1 MSKNHGKNPIKQQVP
16 STVDRSEELSMLRS
30 ENLALKEEVAA
41 LKAVA
46 DGELSL
52 TVERLYEENYLLTE
66 KLKAVEGR
74 LESYLE
80 SEKKSAERLN
90 KADRRADELNSLAT
104 YKYLLELK
112 TVKLLC
118 EKLKTAYHEELSA
131 EKMRITDLLTDFL
144 KDVDTK
150 NSLMEVREAAEG
162 ASGILRPDP
171 AVSKEA
177 ADFYG
182 EDVFFDLDAVQN
194 PKGDL
199 DLRALCEELGIFGG
213 SK

>member
-16 STVDRSEELSMLRS
+16 STVDRSEELSMLRR

-80 SEKKSAERLN
+80 SEKKSAE
-90 KADRRADELNSLAT
+90 
-104 YKYLLELK
+104 
-112 TVKLLC
+112 
-118 EKLKTAYHEELSA
+118 
-131 EKMRITDLLTDFL
+131 
-144 KDVDTK
+144 
-150 NSLMEVREAAEG
+150 
-162 ASGILRPDP
+162 
-171 AVSKEA
+171 
-177 ADFYG
+177 
-182 EDVFFDLDAVQN
+182 
-194 PKGDL
+194 
-199 DLRALCEELGIFGG
+199 
-213 SK
+213 

>member
-16 STVDRSEELSMLRS
+16 STVDRSEELSMLRR

-90 KADRRADELNSLAT
+90 KADHRADELNSLAT

-118 EKLKTAYHEELSA
+118 EKLKNTYHEELSA

-177 ADFYG
+177 SDFYG